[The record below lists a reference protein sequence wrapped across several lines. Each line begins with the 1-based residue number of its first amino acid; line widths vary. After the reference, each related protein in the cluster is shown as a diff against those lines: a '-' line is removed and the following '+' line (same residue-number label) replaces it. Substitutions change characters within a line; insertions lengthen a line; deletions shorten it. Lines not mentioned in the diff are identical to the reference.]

1 MSTNQP
7 RKRPRLKKLNFT
19 VREQW
24 EAIVKSVKKS
34 DVPVNVLDSIAV
46 HLIDGTRVDISI
58 SEMVAQGVSH
68 DDIQDYLNE
77 KLITLDSYIENVDF
91 YVSVDEVARL
101 VQPLTDLLL
110 KDL

>member
-1 MSTNQP
+1 MPTNQP
-7 RKRPRLKKLNFT
+7 RKRPRLKRLNFT

-58 SEMVAQGVSH
+58 NEMLASGLTHS
-68 DDIQDYLNE
+68 DIEDYINDR
-77 KLITLDSYIENVDF
+77 LISLDSYIENVDF
-91 YVSVDEVARL
+91 YVSVDEVAKL
-101 VQPLTDLLL
+101 VQPMTDLLL

>member
-1 MSTNQP
+1 MPNQP

-58 SEMVAQGVSH
+58 SEMVAQGITH
-68 DDIQDYLNE
+68 DEIQDYIND
-77 KLITLDSYIENVDF
+77 KLVNLDSYIENVDF
-91 YVSVDEVARL
+91 YVSIDEVAKL
-101 VQPLTDLLL
+101 VQPMTDSLL

>member
-1 MSTNQP
+1 MPNQP

-58 SEMVAQGVSH
+58 SEMVSQGIGH
-68 DDIQDYLNE
+68 DEIQDYIND
-77 KLITLDSYIENVDF
+77 KLINLDSYIENVDF
-91 YVSVDEVARL
+91 YVSVDEVAKL
-101 VQPLTDLLL
+101 VQPMTDLLL
-110 KDL
+110 KNL

>member
-1 MSTNQP
+1 MPKQP
-7 RKRPRLKKLNFT
+7 KSKRPRLKKLNFT

-24 EAIVKSVKKS
+24 KAIVKSVKKS
-34 DVPVNVLDSIAV
+34 DVPVNVLDSISV

-58 SEMVAQGVSH
+58 SEMALQGIEH
-68 DDIQDYLNE
+68 DDIQEYIND
-77 KLITLDSYIENVDF
+77 KLVNLDSYIENVDF

-101 VQPLTDLLL
+101 VQPMTDLLL

>member
-1 MSTNQP
+1 MSSNQP

-34 DVPVNVLDSIAV
+34 DVPINVLDSISV
-46 HLIDGTRVDISI
+46 HLIDGTRVDINI
-58 SEMVAQGVSH
+58 TEMTASGVSH
-68 DDIQDYLNE
+68 SDIEDYIND
-77 KLITLDSYIENVDF
+77 KLTTLDSYIENVDF
-91 YVSVDEVARL
+91 YVSIDEVARL
-101 VQPLTDLLL
+101 VQPMTDLLL